1 MKYSFLTG
9 ILVLSVQM
17 AVSQTN
23 SGGVSNTNS
32 NSGVNQQML
41 QQLNQQNNQQNN
53 QQAGSSVYEVGTAA
67 GYVNPLEIYQG
78 TIPSS
83 TAIQQPAKREAAVLS
98 YKGDPTATRMYRL
111 PNGLTVYLSKNT
123 LEPRIQTYIAVR
135 TGSKNDPPTT
145 TGLAHY
151 LEHMMFKGTENI
163 GTSNWEREKI
173 ILDGIARLYEEHRQE
188 KDENRKKEIYA
199 EIDRMSQEA
208 AKFAIPNEYDKMIGS
223 LGAKGTNAYT
233 SLEETV
239 YVNDIPSNEL
249 EKWLIIESERF
260 HRLVLRLFHTELE
273 AVYEEFNMS
282 QDRDGRKMWKAFMES
297 MFTKH
302 TYGTQTTIGEGEHLK
317 NPSMYRIMEYFSRY
331 YVPNNMAIILSG
343 DLDYDATIDLITKYF
358 GNYEARPVPDYKPAK
373 EEPITSVKR
382 REVYGTEAE
391 SMMMGYRLR
400 GSGSADVLKAQM
412 VAALLSNG
420 QAGLFDLDLNQA
432 QKVLSSEAFV
442 YELTDYSMLIMSA
455 EPKEGQTLE
464 ACEALLLQQLDRI
477 RKGDFDEWLMDAVV
491 NDMRLSRT
499 KSFESNWGR
508 TSALVDAFIM
518 RKDWKVYL
526 DEPDNMA
533 KLTKKEI
540 MDFASEM
547 FTNENY
553 VIVYKRMGEDKN
565 VEKVDKPAITPVEAN
580 RDIESEFLKEWMRLS
595 SSATEPKFVDYKK
608 DIQRAALDNDIP
620 LSVVPNTI
628 NDLFELY
635 YVFDM
640 GSDNDLELALA
651 LSYLPYLGTNDY
663 SAAALEQEFFK
674 YGLSFNVSV
683 GSDRTYVTL
692 SGLEANMEKGVEL
705 LEHILANVKADKD
718 KYEEMV
724 GLMLKERSDAK
735 LNKSVILNRAMASYA
750 QYGPDSRFK
759 HQLSEK
765 ELRSYNPNR
774 LIDRVHDLTTY
785 PHEVF
790 YYGNKD
796 LGAVKMMLN
805 KQHKVPARKNSYP
818 EARKF
823 TELPTTENK
832 VYFVHYD
839 MVQAMILRMSK
850 DEQFNKEL
858 IPVAQLF
865 NEYFGSGL
873 SSIVFQEIRETRA
886 LAYSAY
892 ANYSIPSMADDAHY
906 VRSYVATQA
915 DKMQDA
921 IEAMSEIM
929 NDMPQAEQQFAQSVE
944 ASIKKIQSERV
955 TRSSVYCNYQQALR
969 RGLDYD
975 VRADVYDALQGM
987 TINDLNNFFDEHI
1000 ADRNYTYLVI
1010 GDRSKLDM
1018 EYLRSLGSFEELTL
1032 EQIFGY

>member
-1 MKYSFLTG
+1 MKYSFLSG
-9 ILVLSVQM
+9 LLLVSLQVALGQI
-17 AVSQTN
+17 N
-23 SGGVSNTNS
+23 SGGISNSNTNAS
-32 NSGVNQQML
+32 ANQQML

-53 QQAGSSVYEVGTAA
+53 QQSGSSVYEVGTVA
-67 GYVNPLEIYQG
+67 GYQNPLDIFQG
-78 TIPSS
+78 TAPVTSE
-83 TAIQQPAKREAAVLS
+83 TKPPARRDVAALS
-98 YKGDPTATRMYRL
+98 YKDDPTGTRMYRL
-111 PNGLTVYLSKNT
+111 QNGLTVYLSKNT

-163 GTSNWEREKI
+163 GTINWEREKI
-173 ILDGIARLYEEHRQE
+173 VLDGIAKLYEEHRQE

-199 EIDRMSQEA
+199 EIDRLSQEA

-233 SLEETV
+233 SQEETV

-282 QDRDGRKMWKAFMES
+282 QDRDGSKMWKAFMES

-317 NPSMYRIMEYFSRY
+317 NPSMYRIMEYFTRY

-343 DLDYDATIDLITKYF
+343 DLDYDRTIDLISKYF
-358 GNYEARPVPDYKPAK
+358 GHYQARPVPDFKPAK
-373 EEPITSVKR
+373 EEPITSVR
-382 REVYGTEAE
+382 RRDVYGTEAE

-420 QAGLFDLDLNQA
+420 QAGLFDLDLNKA
-432 QKVLSSEAFV
+432 QKVLSADAFV
-442 YELTDYSMLIMSA
+442 YELTDYSIMIMGA
-455 EPKEGQTLE
+455 EPKDGQTLE
-464 ACEALLLQQLDRI
+464 ACEALLLEQLDRI

-491 NDMRLSRT
+491 NDIRLSRT
-499 KSFESNWGR
+499 RSFETNRGR

-533 KLTKKEI
+533 KFTKQEI
-540 MDFASEM
+540 MDFANEM
-547 FTNENY
+547 FTDENY
-553 VIVYKRMGEDKN
+553 VVVYKRMGEDKN

-580 RDIESEFLKEWMRLS
+580 RDNASDFLEEWMRLS
-595 SSATEPKFVDYKK
+595 SDATEPKFVDYNK
-608 DIQRAALDNDIP
+608 DIQRATLNNDVP
-620 LSVVPNTI
+620 LSLVTNEI

-640 GSDNDLELALA
+640 GTDNDLELALA
-651 LSYLPYLGTNDY
+651 ISYLPYLGTNEY
-663 SAAALEQEFFK
+663 SASALEQEFFK
-674 YGLSFNVSV
+674 YGLNFNVFV
-683 GSDRTYVTL
+683 ASDRTYVTL
-692 SGLEANMEKGVEL
+692 SGLEANVEKGIEL
-705 LEHILANVKADKD
+705 FEHILANVKADKE

-724 GLMLKERSDAK
+724 GLMLKERADAK

-750 QYGPDSRFK
+750 QHGSDSRFK
-759 HQLSEK
+759 HQLTEK

-774 LIDRVHDLTTY
+774 LTDRVHSLTSY

-790 YYGNKD
+790 YYGSKD
-796 LGAVKMMLN
+796 LAGVQQLIN
-805 KQHKVPARKNSYP
+805 KQHKVPAKMNSYP
-818 EARKF
+818 EARQF
-823 TELPTTENK
+823 TEQPTPENK

-892 ANYSIPSMADDAHY
+892 ANYSIPARSDEAHY

-921 IEAMSEIM
+921 IEAMTEIM

-944 ASIKKIQSERV
+944 ATVKKIQSERI
-955 TRSSVYCNYQQALR
+955 TRSSIYWNYQQALR
-969 RGLDYD
+969 RGLNYD
-975 VRADVYDALQGM
+975 VRSDVYDALQGVTM
-987 TINDLNNFFDEHI
+987 NDLNNFFDEHI
-1000 ADRNYTYLVI
+1000 ADRSYTYLVI

-1018 EYLRSLGSFEELTL
+1018 EYLRSLGAFEELTL